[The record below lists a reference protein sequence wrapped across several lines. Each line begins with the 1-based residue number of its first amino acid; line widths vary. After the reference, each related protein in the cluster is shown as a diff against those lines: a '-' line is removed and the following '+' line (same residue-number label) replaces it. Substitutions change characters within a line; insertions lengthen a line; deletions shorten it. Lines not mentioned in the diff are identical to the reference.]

1 MSDSDI
7 VYVTGNKQRYY
18 RDKQGV
24 TLEELSKESNVSS
37 TLLSLFERNQY
48 SLPADKVANI
58 ANALGVSVAMLIEPY
73 KFTTTKRKQKKV
85 QQKPK
90 ETNVSTITSKKLRTP
105 KKRKKRK
112 TLSEFHDWIDSLETS
127 KRIEEKT
134 TMRDMPKTKN
144 TVEKFTASNV
154 GNVLYIEATGFK
166 DVVVSLNNTIT
177 SYTHPDKKSEIE
189 KSQGTS
195 SVVKKDIKTKG
206 LTTEDKE
213 RLNNLL
219 EKAVRITLAMC
230 VRFVN
235 KGRIKS
241 DKVSPSAVGDYLR
254 TLGYK
259 IQDNMPDKTFETKG
273 GDI

>member
-24 TLEELSKESNVSS
+24 TLAELSKESNVSS

-58 ANALGVSVAMLIEPY
+58 ANALGVSVVMLVEPY
-73 KFTTTKRKQKKV
+73 KFTITKRKQKKV

-127 KRIEEKT
+127 KHIEEKT
-134 TMRDMPKTKN
+134 TMRDMPKTEN

-154 GNVLYIEATGFK
+154 DNVLYIEATGFK
-166 DVVVSLNNTIT
+166 DVVVSLNNEIT
-177 SYTHPDKKSEIE
+177 SYTHTDKELEVE
-189 KSQGTS
+189 KSQVTS
-195 SVVKKDIKTKG
+195 SIVKKDIKPKG
-206 LTTEDKE
+206 LTTKDKE
-213 RLNNLL
+213 RLDNLL
-219 EKAVRITLAMC
+219 TKAVRITLSMC

-235 KGRIKS
+235 KGRVKS